1 MKTTFPLLLGF
12 LLLAAPAPVQAQF
25 IYTTNDATITLAIYT
40 GNGGAVLISNFVTS
54 IGATAFSEC
63 TNLTSVTIP
72 GSVRNIGDYAFY
84 DCTSLTSITIP
95 ASVTNIG
102 AVPFEN
108 CASLTAIT
116 VDPNNSFYSNLGG
129 VLFNLSETTLV
140 EYPAGLV
147 GSYRIPGSVT
157 SIGDYAFADCT
168 SLTSVYFTGN
178 APNADSTVFFRY
190 VGVGYGNPTA
200 YYLPGTTGWADFS
213 ANTGIPAVLWNPL
226 IQPSGPNFGV
236 QNSQF
241 GFNITATNNLIV
253 VVEACANLANP
264 VWVPLTTNTLFNG
277 SFYFSEPFQPA
288 ASARFYALVMP

>member
-1 MKTTFPLLLGF
+1 
-12 LLLAAPAPVQAQF
+12 
-25 IYTTNDATITLAIYT
+25 
-40 GNGGAVLISNFVTS
+40 
-54 IGATAFSEC
+54 
-63 TNLTSVTIP
+63 LTSVT
-72 GSVRNIGDYAFY
+72 
-84 DCTSLTSITIP
+84 
-95 ASVTNIG
+95 
-102 AVPFEN
+102 
-108 CASLTAIT
+108 
-116 VDPNNSFYSNLGG
+116 
-129 VLFNLSETTLV
+129 
-140 EYPAGLV
+140 
-147 GSYRIPGSVT
+147 IPGSVT
-157 SIGDYAFADCT
+157 SIGDYAFLGCT

-178 APNADSTVFFRY
+178 APTADWSVFD
-190 VGVGYGNPTA
+190 NPTA